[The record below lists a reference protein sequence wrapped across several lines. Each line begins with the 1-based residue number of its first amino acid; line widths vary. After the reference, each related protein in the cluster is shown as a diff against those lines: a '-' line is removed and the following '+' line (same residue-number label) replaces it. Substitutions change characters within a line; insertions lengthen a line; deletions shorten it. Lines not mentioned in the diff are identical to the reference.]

1 MATMARAKVLR
12 IAGLDDR
19 LTDLQV
25 LRNRQ
30 DERTLQL
37 RLRRELLRRAGD
49 EADAFCRGSIRRRSP
64 LMVSAG

>member
-19 LTDLQV
+19 LIDRQV

-49 EADAFCRGSIRRRSP
+49 EADAFCRRSIRPRSP
-64 LMVSAG
+64 SW

>member
-1 MATMARAKVLR
+1 MATMDRAKALR

-30 DERTLQL
+30 DECTLQL
-37 RLRRELLRRAGD
+37 RLSRELLRRARD
-49 EADAFCRGSIRRRSP
+49 EADAFCRRSIRPRSP
-64 LMVSAG
+64 SW